1 MSEYDERRGP
11 TEQFQVDDAP
21 RRPGS
26 PTPSAKIRA
35 VARYERIQLVI
46 RVITLLFSYS
56 VLALWIYVAIKWN
69 DTAGSTFRSVVV
81 DPLQEVNMWFG
92 IPIVCAIFAIG
103 FDTWDIIA
111 LSNPFRTRA
120 RPGILLTHEFLNIL
134 TLVFGIVFGYNS
146 DHNQVYFDLAKSQ
159 DLRDF
164 PFASLYLK
172 VAYVTITF
180 L

>member
-92 IPIVCAIFAIG
+92 IPIVCVCRLVTFEPRSCLEIPM
-103 FDTWDIIA
+103 IIILMRKPRQSSPLA
-111 LSNPFRTRA
+111 SIR
-120 RPGILLTHEFLNIL
+120 GISSRFP
-134 TLVFGIVFGYNS
+134 TLFELEPVLESSSHTNS
-146 DHNQVYFDLAKSQ
+146 S
-159 DLRDF
+159 
-164 PFASLYLK
+164 
-172 VAYVTITF
+172 TF
-180 L
+180 